1 MGENK
6 ADKSRWGLEDKIN
19 IQISEILKRLHQKFG
34 NNLLE
39 SEKYCALAELHE
51 ANARRLGIMRNF
63 LEKKATSKHQVEIAA
78 QFDEIFSD
86 SIVAVYFAF
95 SGLDI
100 PACMLARRSLELGL
114 VLICYWDK
122 PADYWAWKSH
132 DDDVSFSKLLA
143 HVSSEGYNSF
153 LIQEGLPNTELFE
166 KVIGSLPELYSKLS
180 NVVHPKTYNFET
192 GGEAAFNI
200 SEAELRT
207 TLGRIKEVQ
216 ESLLTL
222 LKRRFPELAQHKA

>member
-1 MGENK
+1 LI
-6 ADKSRWGLEDKIN
+6 LEDKVKIP
-19 IQISEILKRLHQKFG
+19 ISEILKRLHQKFDA
-34 NNLLE
+34 NLLE
-39 SEKYCALAELHE
+39 SEKYCALAERHE
-51 ANARRLGIMRNF
+51 ANARKLGVTRNF
-63 LEKKATSKHQVEIAA
+63 LEKKAKSKHQVEIAA

-86 SIVAVYFAF
+86 SIIALYFAF

-122 PADYWAWKSH
+122 PTDYWAWKSH

-143 HVSSEGYNSF
+143 HFSSEGYNSF
-153 LIQEGLPNTELFE
+153 LIQEGSDATDNFD
-166 KVIGSLPELYSKLS
+166 KVITGLPKLYSKLS

-192 GGEAAFNI
+192 SGEAAFNI

-216 ESLLTL
+216 DSLLTL
-222 LKRRFPELAQHKA
+222 LRRRFPEASSLKD